1 MTFHGKPGISPLQ
14 RRWRRTI
21 GLALVTIAALAF
33 FALVV
38 PLFAGPLNAI
48 RFAGF
53 PLGYYMAAQGSL
65 LSFLALTIW
74 FIRRQER
81 LDRDAGVA
89 ESEPLDGG
97 DDLR

>member
-38 PLFAGPLNAI
+38 PLFAGPLNAF
-48 RFAGF
+48 RFAGS

-65 LSFLALTIW
+65 IAFLALTVW

-89 ESEPLDGG
+89 EPEPLDGG